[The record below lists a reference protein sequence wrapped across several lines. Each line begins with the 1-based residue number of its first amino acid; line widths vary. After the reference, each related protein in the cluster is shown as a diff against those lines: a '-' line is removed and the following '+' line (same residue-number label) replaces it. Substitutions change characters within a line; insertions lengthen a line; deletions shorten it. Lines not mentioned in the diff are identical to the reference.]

1 MKPNAII
8 YTSNTGYTKRYAE
21 LLSAKTGLPAYT
33 IEEANKN
40 IEKGSSVIYMGWIF
54 ASNVKG
60 YKKAV
65 KDYNISVV
73 CAVGLCDTG
82 TLLDE
87 VRKAISLSES
97 TPLFTVQ
104 GGMDHSKLR
113 GINKLMINML
123 TKGLSSKTEK
133 SEDENRMLSLIQNG
147 GDFVSE
153 ENLSEV
159 LNWWKELNLV

>member
-1 MKPNAII
+1 M
-8 YTSNTGYTKRYAE
+8 
-21 LLSAKTGLPAYT
+21 
-33 IEEANKN
+33 
-40 IEKGSSVIYMGWIF
+40 
-54 ASNVKG
+54 
-60 YKKAV
+60 
-65 KDYNISVV
+65 
-73 CAVGLCDTG
+73 
-82 TLLDE
+82 
-87 VRKAISLSES
+87 
-97 TPLFTVQ
+97 
-104 GGMDHSKLR
+104 LR